1 MINSAVI
8 IGRICHDLEL
18 RTTSSNTSVT
28 NFTVAVDRNY
38 QKQGEEKQTDFID
51 VVAWRQTA
59 DFVCRYFKKGSMI
72 AVQGS
77 IQTRNYEDK
86 NGNKR
91 TSVEIVADNVSFC
104 GSKADNGG
112 NATTYTPAPTNVTQG
127 NFGGDFESI
136 DDDDTSLPF

>member
-1 MINSAVI
+1 MINNAVI
-8 IGRICHDLEL
+8 MGRICHDLEL
-18 RTTSSNTSVT
+18 RTTASNTSVT

-51 VVAWRQTA
+51 VVCWRGTA

-91 TSVEIVADNVSFC
+91 TAVEIVADNVSFC
-104 GSKADNGG
+104 GSKGENTANT
-112 NATTYTPAPTNVTQG
+112 ASYTPAPTNATQS

-136 DDDDTSLPF
+136 DDDDDSLPF